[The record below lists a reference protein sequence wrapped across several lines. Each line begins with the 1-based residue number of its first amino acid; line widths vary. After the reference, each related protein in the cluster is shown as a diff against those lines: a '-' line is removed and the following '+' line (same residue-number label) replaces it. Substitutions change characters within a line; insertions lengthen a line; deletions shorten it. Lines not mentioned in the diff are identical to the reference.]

1 MKYNLDTYRFYA
13 NEKTFSFIIRAK
25 VRMKETVDPDALRR
39 AVNTAIKRYPYFAV
53 EVVLGD
59 DGGYDLIPNGRDVV
73 VLPTS
78 SKLPQLGSEA
88 ANRHLLFVDTEGRDI
103 FFNISHSLCG
113 GRGIMPWIMTTIYQY
128 VVEKHHVTP
137 DAPGIRKPNS
147 SLLPGEGEAPTIDML
162 LDEEPIYQYKSKN
175 PVTMVFDYLNG
186 MFNPFMRKPIYYQFT
201 FNQNDVMLFAKENDA
216 SVASF
221 FIVAVAK
228 ALDKLLP
235 EKHKVIGAE
244 IAHNPSKDIGMP
256 NTHCDILSH
265 VHIDYER
272 ELLKKDMEM
281 LGTITRSQIIL
292 QIDPSVSNYQ
302 LRQRFSFY
310 DDLDRV
316 TGLKNKREYY
326 AKNDPRAGK
335 KAQHGTFIVNYSGM
349 MDWGEVA
356 DYVESYILIVEGHIL
371 LEVTSMADKIFVSF
385 MQLIKKTKYVKA
397 FGEVMDDLGI
407 PYKIEGPYP
416 KNMVK
421 HKLPKQS

>member
-1 MKYNLDTYRFYA
+1 
-13 NEKTFSFIIRAK
+13 
-25 VRMKETVDPDALRR
+25 MKETVDPDALRR

-162 LDEEPIYQYKSKN
+162 LDEEPIYRYKSKN
-175 PVTMVFDYLNG
+175 PVTMIFDYLNG

-201 FNQNDVMLFAKENDA
+201 FNQKDVMSFAKENDA

-228 ALDKLLP
+228 AMDKLLP

-256 NTHCDILSH
+256 NTHCDITTFLNGGMGHFDKISA
-265 VHIDYER
+265 VAVSELKPQYPNIELLWIKPYPSQKVSYSDLFDDSSLYAFDWHIDNVGPRKAIPER
-272 ELLKKDMEM
+272 
-281 LGTITRSQIIL
+281 
-292 QIDPSVSNYQ
+292 N
-302 LRQRFSFY
+302 
-310 DDLDRV
+310 
-316 TGLKNKREYY
+316 EYMVLC
-326 AKNDPRAGK
+326 
-335 KAQHGTFIVNYSGM
+335 KA
-349 MDWGEVA
+349 
-356 DYVESYILIVEGHIL
+356 
-371 LEVTSMADKIFVSF
+371 
-385 MQLIKKTKYVKA
+385 
-397 FGEVMDDLGI
+397 
-407 PYKIEGPYP
+407 
-416 KNMVK
+416 
-421 HKLPKQS
+421 

>member
-1 MKYNLDTYRFYA
+1 M
-13 NEKTFSFIIRAK
+13 I
-25 VRMKETVDPDALRR
+25 
-39 AVNTAIKRYPYFAV
+39 
-53 EVVLGD
+53 
-59 DGGYDLIPNGRDVV
+59 
-73 VLPTS
+73 
-78 SKLPQLGSEA
+78 
-88 ANRHLLFVDTEGRDI
+88 
-103 FFNISHSLCG
+103 
-113 GRGIMPWIMTTIYQY
+113 
-128 VVEKHHVTP
+128 
-137 DAPGIRKPNS
+137 
-147 SLLPGEGEAPTIDML
+147 
-162 LDEEPIYQYKSKN
+162 
-175 PVTMVFDYLNG
+175 FDYLNG

-201 FNQNDVMLFAKENDA
+201 FNQKDVMLFAKENDA

-272 ELLKKDMEM
+272 ELLKKDMET

-397 FGEVMDDLGI
+397 FGEVMDELGI